1 MVHVYLIKVHGP
13 RLFPAKKRKE
23 KKMLLSLLR
32 VQIEG
37 EKMEQ
42 FSRYREEAIQVLKES
57 LGEKYLLHPSNFVQR
72 KGSGLSS
79 DDNQD

>member
-1 MVHVYLIKVHGP
+1 MVRGLLTKLRGP
-13 RLFPAKKRKE
+13 RAFSTTYREE

-42 FSRYREEAIQVLKES
+42 FSRYREEAIQTLKES